1 MAIQQIK
8 NNNNEG
14 VRFPLTNPNIMRT
27 IEIQAYKFN
36 ELDEQTKLQV
46 IEDNIYINV
55 EFDWWDCTYETL
67 RECGIKVNSFDIGR
81 RQECEIEFLEDRYEI
96 AINII
101 DTFGEAMDIV
111 KGAKNFIKDRD
122 ALVKKYGEGNDIDGY
137 SVKDKFYD
145 EFDDEEADLTH
156 EFQRE
161 LSVEIL
167 HWLRDEYEYLTS
179 EEAIIETIEANEYEF
194 TEEGKLI

>member
-1 MAIQQIK
+1 
-8 NNNNEG
+8 
-14 VRFPLTNPNIMRT
+14 MRT

-46 IEDNIYINV
+46 VEDNIYINV

-81 RQECEIEFLEDRYEI
+81 RQECEIEFLDRGYRI
-96 AINII
+96 ATNIV

-111 KGAKNFIKDRD
+111 KGSKNFIKDRD
-122 ALVKKYGEGNDIDGY
+122 ALVKKYGEGNEIDGY
-137 SVKDKFYD
+137 SVKMELYD
-145 EFDDEEADLTH
+145 EFDEEESILEDE
-156 EFQRE
+156 FKSE
-161 LSVEIL
+161 LSCEIL
-167 HWLRDEYEYLTS
+167 TWLRQEYEHLTS
-179 EEAIIETIEANEYEF
+179 EQTIIETIEANEYEF

>member
-1 MAIQQIK
+1 
-8 NNNNEG
+8 
-14 VRFPLTNPNIMRT
+14 MRT
-27 IEIQAYKFN
+27 IELQAYKFN

-46 IEDNIYINV
+46 IEDNIHINV

-81 RQECEIEFLEDRYEI
+81 RQECEIEFLEDGHEV
-96 AINII
+96 ATNII

-111 KGAKNFIKDRD
+111 SDAKNFIKDRD
-122 ALVKKYGEGNDIDGY
+122 ALLKKYGEGNEIIGY
-137 SVKDKFYD
+137 SVKELYDPFIFYEFDEEESILED
-145 EFDDEEADLTH
+145 EFK
-156 EFQRE
+156 RE
-161 LSVEIL
+161 LSCEIL
-167 HWLRDEYEYLTS
+167 DWLRSEYEHLTS

>member
-1 MAIQQIK
+1 
-8 NNNNEG
+8 
-14 VRFPLTNPNIMRT
+14 MRT
-27 IEIQAYKFN
+27 IELQAYKFN

-55 EFDWWDCTYETL
+55 EFDWWDATYETL

-81 RQECEIEFLEDRYEI
+81 RQECEIDFLEDGHEI
-96 AINII
+96 ATNIV
-101 DTFGEAMDIV
+101 DTFGQAMEIV
-111 KGAKNFIKDRD
+111 KDAKNFIKDRD

-137 SVKDKFYD
+137 SVKDEFYD
-145 EFDDEEADLTH
+145 EFDEEEADLTH

-161 LSVEIL
+161 LSCEIL
-167 HWLRDEYEYLTS
+167 NWLRDEYEYLTS
-179 EEAIIETIEANEYEF
+179 EEAIIETIVANDIEF

>member
-1 MAIQQIK
+1 
-8 NNNNEG
+8 
-14 VRFPLTNPNIMRT
+14 MRT
-27 IEIQAYKFN
+27 IELQAYKFD

-46 IEDNIYINV
+46 IEDNIHINV

-81 RQECEIEFLEDRYEI
+81 RQECEIEFLEDGHEV
-96 AINII
+96 ATNII

-111 KGAKNFIKDRD
+111 KDAKNFIKDRD
-122 ALVKKYGEGNDIDGY
+122 ALVKKYGEGNDTDGY
-137 SVKDKFYD
+137 SVKGLYDPFIFY
-145 EFDDEEADLTH
+145 EFDEKEADLTH
-156 EFQRE
+156 EFQRK